1 MIGMSPATVTR
12 SGGGVP
18 VDIEIIISCKIGYKL
33 GFAEIKHQT
42 ETCHLL
48 ARRKIQTY
56 SYIRHVGCIL
66 PIPLRSGL
74 LIRFITGF
82 EGRLELRLQFQKQ

>member
-1 MIGMSPATVTR
+1 MGTG

-18 VDIEIIISCKIGYKL
+18 VDKAVISACKIGYKS

-56 SYIRHVGCIL
+56 SYIRHVGRIL
-66 PIPLRSGL
+66 LIPLCSGL